1 MALELNSEHLANRDK
16 SGNSAASGG
25 DDSRSKVKNRLY
37 KIDIDILADLTTGDW
52 ELPKA
57 GYVDEHTIEIVAPQI
72 GRAVIKAY
80 ASNQNGDV
88 EYYFNSDELD
98 QVSTSYKF
106 TNKDLF
112 AMAEDVRLKIHPEF
126 INYVAGNEVIRAV
139 LRDKVRQQNE
149 EYKALKSAKDDK
161 PSATDYFKTVVSD
174 FVKTITPEGIN
185 KEQFNDPFGIVG
197 YIAELKKSINF
208 GNPSADATALAEA
221 VMSLTKERDELLEK
235 YLTASN
241 CLNEIA
247 DYLELFKEDGVEFI
261 PDPTRYLTTI
271 KYHRERMTNSI
282 EHLVEVF
289 NELELVTRQLL
300 ADKYVSKMHTVSRAS
315 EARTVIKNA
324 LSKPLPGITDTED
337 RVDSMDAGLAIAL
350 ANVLNRRRAAGF
362 VDGKAEAATIAS
374 SFSNEAAIAILQSMS
389 IRNVDDL
396 KTIHLTEH
404 HRNVLEDVVKTAEKE
419 ANNG

>member
-1 MALELNSEHLANRDK
+1 MALESNSEHLAKNK
-16 SGNSAASGG
+16 PGNPAAAG
-25 DDSRSKVKNRLY
+25 DDSRSMVKNRLY

-57 GYVDEHTIEIVAPQI
+57 GYVDEHTIEIVVPQI
-72 GRAVIKAY
+72 GRAVIKAD
-80 ASNQNGDV
+80 AKNQNGDV

-106 TNKDLF
+106 TNTDLF
-112 AMAEDVRLKIHPEF
+112 AMAEDVRVKIHPEY
-126 INYVAGNEVIRAV
+126 INYVAGNEVIRTV

-161 PSATDYFKTVVSD
+161 PSTTDYFKTVVSD

-197 YIAELKKSINF
+197 YIAELKKSVNF
-208 GNPSADATALAEA
+208 GSPSTDATALAEA
-221 VMSLTKERDELLEK
+221 VVNLTKERDELLEK
-235 YLTASN
+235 NLTAGK

-247 DYLELFKEDGVEFI
+247 DYLQLFKEDGVEFI
-261 PDPTRYLTTI
+261 HDPASYLVTM
-271 KYHRERMTNSI
+271 KYHRELMRDNFKDLA
-282 EHLVEVF
+282 EVYQALEVEY
-289 NELELVTRQLL
+289 RQLL
-300 ADKYVSKMHTVSRAS
+300 ADKYVRKMHTVSRAS

-324 LSKPLPGITDTED
+324 LSKPLPGVTDKED

-350 ANVLNRRRAAGF
+350 ANVFNRRRAAGF

-374 SFSNEAAIAILQSMS
+374 SFSNKAAIAILQSMS

-396 KTIHLTEH
+396 KAIHLTEH

-419 ANNG
+419 MNNG